1 MKKHGAVGC
10 TLLTLI
16 LAIFV
21 APSVLASERM
31 KAGQWELTITEG
43 GHSHT
48 TAECETEEKVKAANG
63 TPNEVRAA
71 VEQRAAAMNCTIK
84 NFKMEGDTVSYTTAC
99 TTFSMDNKISYH
111 GDSMETETT
120 MKGSGGAS
128 RKVKARRLGACP

>member
-1 MKKHGAVGC
+1 MKNVGAVVC
-10 TLLTLI
+10 TLLIVT
-16 LAIFV
+16 
-21 APSVLASERM
+21 APSLAAERM

-48 TAECETEEKVKAANG
+48 TTECDTEEKVKAANG
-63 TPNEVRAA
+63 TPEEVRTA

-84 NFKMEGDTVSYTTAC
+84 NFKMDGDTVSYTTAC

-128 RKVKARRLGACP
+128 RIVKARRLGACP